1 MTQALPQEENIQ
13 NGILQLK
20 VTYEVVGECML
31 VTCSGPS
38 ACHNCIE
45 TIYKPIFSRLEDADC
60 TGLVIDKRS
69 IDCSRDKKSL
79 DLVVDTILR
88 YKNRSILR
96 KLAMV
101 SSIEYNRDEEVFRDL
116 LFSKG
121 VNVRLFTDLTE
132 AVSWARAYP

>member
-1 MTQALPQEENIQ
+1 MTQALQQEEIIQ

-20 VTYEVVGECML
+20 VAYEVVGECML

-38 ACHNCIE
+38 DCHNCIE
-45 TIYKPIFSRLEDADC
+45 TIYKPIISRLEDADC
-60 TGLVIDKRS
+60 TGLVIDKRN

-101 SSIEYNRDEEVFRDL
+101 SSVEYNRDEEALRDL

-121 VNVRLFTDLTE
+121 VNVRLFTDLDE
-132 AVSWARAYP
+132 AVTWAQAYP

>member
-1 MTQALPQEENIQ
+1 MTQALQQEEIIQ

-20 VTYEVVGECML
+20 VAYEVVGECML

-38 ACHNCIE
+38 DCHNCIE
-45 TIYKPIFSRLEDADC
+45 TIYKPIISRLEDADC
-60 TGLVIDKRS
+60 TGLVIDKRN

-101 SSIEYNRDEEVFRDL
+101 SSVEYNRDEETLRDL

-121 VNVRLFTDLTE
+121 VNVRLFTDLDE
-132 AVSWARAYP
+132 AVTWAQAYP

>member
-1 MTQALPQEENIQ
+1 MTQALQQEEKNQ
-13 NGILQLK
+13 NSILQLK
-20 VTYEVVGECML
+20 VAYEVVGECML

-38 ACHNCIE
+38 DCHNCIE
-45 TIYKPIFSRLEDADC
+45 AIYKPIFSRLEDADC

-79 DLVVDTILR
+79 DLVVETILR

-101 SSIEYNRDEEVFRDL
+101 SSVEYNKDEKVLRDL

-121 VNVRLFTDLTE
+121 VNVRLFTDLDE
-132 AVSWARAYP
+132 AVSWAKAYP

>member
-1 MTQALPQEENIQ
+1 MTQALQQEEIIQ

-20 VTYEVVGECML
+20 VAYEVVGECML

-38 ACHNCIE
+38 DCHNCIE
-45 TIYKPIFSRLEDADC
+45 TIYKPIISRLEDADC

-79 DLVVDTILR
+79 DMVVDTILR

-101 SSIEYNRDEEVFRDL
+101 SSVEYNRDEEALRDL

-121 VNVRLFTDLTE
+121 VNVRLFTDLDE
-132 AVSWARAYP
+132 AVSWAQAYP

>member
-1 MTQALPQEENIQ
+1 MTQALQQEEIIQ

-20 VTYEVVGECML
+20 VAYEVVGECML

-38 ACHNCIE
+38 DCHNCIE
-45 TIYKPIFSRLEDADC
+45 TIYKPIISRLEDADC
-60 TGLVIDKRS
+60 TGLVIDKRN

-79 DLVVDTILR
+79 NLVVDTILR

-101 SSIEYNRDEEVFRDL
+101 SSVEYNRDEETLRDL

-121 VNVRLFTDLTE
+121 VNVRLFTDLDE
-132 AVSWARAYP
+132 AVTWAQAYP

>member
-1 MTQALPQEENIQ
+1 MTQALQQEEIIQ

-20 VTYEVVGECML
+20 VAYEVVGECML

-38 ACHNCIE
+38 DCHNCIE

-79 DLVVDTILR
+79 DMVVDTILR

-101 SSIEYNRDEEVFRDL
+101 SSVEYNRDEEALRDL

-121 VNVRLFTDLTE
+121 VNVRLFTDLDE
-132 AVSWARAYP
+132 AVTWAQAYP

>member
-1 MTQALPQEENIQ
+1 MTQALQQEEIIQ

-20 VTYEVVGECML
+20 VAYEVVGECML

-38 ACHNCIE
+38 DCHNCIE
-45 TIYKPIFSRLEDADC
+45 TIYKPIISRLEDADC
-60 TGLVIDKRS
+60 TGLVIDKRN

-79 DLVVDTILR
+79 NLVVDTILR

-101 SSIEYNRDEEVFRDL
+101 SSVEYNRDEEALRDL

-121 VNVRLFTDLTE
+121 VNVRLFTDLDE
-132 AVSWARAYP
+132 AVTWAQAYP